1 MKQNTRTAII
11 TLEKMYYELNNDKF
25 GGELPEVI
33 ITIQSSPRAY
43 GHVTTSKIWNNNND
57 KYYEL
62 NIGAESLNRNIEEIT
77 ATLLHEMVHIFHLI
91 NKIQDTS
98 RSGTYHNKRFK
109 AKAEEIGLII
119 QYDPKIGYSITSASE
134 DLIKYVKEKKWKKID
149 LNRETVNPN
158 KAGKKIRKPSS
169 TRKYICPA
177 CGLSV
182 RATKDVKIMCY
193 DCKEIMEKAV

>member
-11 TLEKMYYELNNDKF
+11 TLEKMYYELNQDKF
-25 GGELPEVI
+25 DGKLPEVI

-43 GHVTTSKIWNNNND
+43 GHVTTSKVWNNNND

-62 NIGAESLNRNIEEIT
+62 NISAESLNRDIKEIT
-77 ATLLHEMVHIFHLI
+77 ATMLHEMVHIYHLI

-98 RSGTYHNKRFK
+98 RNKTYHNKKFK
-109 AKAEEIGLII
+109 AKAEEVGLII
-119 QYDPKIGYSITSASE
+119 QHDPKIGYSITSASK
-134 DLIKYVKEKKWKKID
+134 DLIKYIKEKKWKKID
-149 LNRETVNPN
+149 LNRETIIPN
-158 KAGKKIRKPSS
+158 KDGKNGKKTSS

-182 RATKDVKIMCY
+182 RATRDVKIMCY